1 MSEQLNRSTE
11 TRSATRKAYAAPELI
26 RFGTIRE
33 LTGHC
38 SSGCNHDSNHAN
50 EFYKPP
56 DPL

>member
-1 MSEQLNRSTE
+1 MSESLQHAIGREPPARKTYST
-11 TRSATRKAYAAPELI
+11 PDLV
-26 RFGTIRE
+26 RFGTIRD

-38 SSGCNHDSNHAN
+38 TTGCNHDSNHAN